1 MNKNYVYQFVCS
13 LSFIREILQNL
24 ISLLNIYMISFE
36 QNKDYFHIM
45 YQYIISS
52 RISFR
57 EYLFENI
64 YREG

>member
-1 MNKNYVYQFVCS
+1 MNKNNVYQFVCF

-45 YQYIISS
+45 YQYIIRS
-52 RISFR
+52 RIS
-57 EYLFENI
+57 L
-64 YREG
+64 EG